1 MMITQMRAPAV
12 ASVMA
17 LPLPPPFEDDFAQ
30 HLKKMTF
37 ASPNNIVNPLT
48 HSYIFLLLP
57 MKNVN
62 PALFVFS
69 FRDYLND
76 IYVASH

>member
-1 MMITQMRAPAV
+1 MQMRAPAV

-17 LPLPPPFEDDFAQ
+17 LPPPFEDDFAQ

-48 HSYIFLLLP
+48 HSHIFTP
-57 MKNVN
+57 PNEK
-62 PALFVFS
+62 
-69 FRDYLND
+69 
-76 IYVASH
+76 